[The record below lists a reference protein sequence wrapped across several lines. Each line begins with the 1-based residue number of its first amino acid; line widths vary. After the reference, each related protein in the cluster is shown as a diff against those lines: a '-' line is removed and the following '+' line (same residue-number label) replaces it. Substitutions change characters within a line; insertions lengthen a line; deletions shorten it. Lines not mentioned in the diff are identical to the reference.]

1 MAKVLGTV
9 AALTVLV
16 VVMPAGCL
24 GAVGVVA
31 GAIAAATAAT
41 VCTPVIGAAPVAM
54 NPDTDLA
61 RAEVA
66 GAIAR
71 TMRAEGWGDR
81 GVQLAI
87 AVAWAETRLANATT
101 GIGTSRGV
109 FQQLEGYAGTDLRP
123 DPTRRWWGPWSGQRP
138 PAGASADRFGSAN
151 AWGPDGWA
159 THDRRMDVA
168 TATAMFSDAAKT
180 TLAGNGTNWRTWGER
195 PATTSVTD
203 LIDTAHAVQRF
214 DASSTSYQ
222 TALTGPEAA
231 RYEGFLAT
239 ALQLAGFPS
248 AVAPGPSGDLPRDGL
263 LIFGDSLAQGYAA
276 AAPARGFGGTIENAT
291 RVGASTSDVLADPAW
306 KARLRDAPHR
316 VVISLGTNGPVDR
329 FADDVRAI
337 LAALPASTHVWWPHV
352 WGGTAATVN
361 PALDVL
367 AAADPRLHVVDLAG
381 VPATMPGPVLAPD
394 GIHLTPG
401 GYRAAWTVIA
411 TALAGPD
418 AGAVN
423 ATSATV
429 GCDPNALASGAVVD
443 PASIPAPDAQAAI
456 AVAAALTGVHSGGRY
471 IAEGNGPTDFDC
483 SGLTAWAWRQAGV
496 DLVDY
501 SYTQRA
507 ATTAIPRS
515 AVQPGDLVFWFGG
528 DAHHV
533 AIVTAVDGDHIT
545 IAEAS
550 NPTSGLGVRT
560 LGGGWDDAHLSGFGR
575 VTRAR

>member
-1 MAKVLGTV
+1 MAKVLGTM

-16 VVMPAGCL
+16 VVLPAGCL
-24 GAVGVVA
+24 GVVGVVA
-31 GAIAAATAAT
+31 GAITAASAAT
-41 VCTPVIGAAPVAM
+41 VCTPVIGAAPAGTD
-54 NPDTDLA
+54 PDTDLA
-61 RAEVA
+61 RADVA
-66 GAIAR
+66 ATIAR
-71 TMRAEGWGDR
+71 TMRTEAWGDR

-87 AVAWAETRLANATT
+87 AVAWAETRLTNATT

-109 FQQLEGYAGTDLRP
+109 FQQLEGYAGTDLHP
-123 DPTRRWWGPWSGQRP
+123 DATKRWWGPWSGQRP
-138 PAGASADRFGSAN
+138 AAGSTTADGFGPAT

-180 TLAGNGTNWRTWGER
+180 TLVANGTNWRTWSDR
-195 PATTSVTD
+195 PPTTSVTD
-203 LIDTAHAVQRF
+203 LIATARTVQRF
-214 DASSTSYQ
+214 DTADTNYA

-231 RYEGFLAT
+231 QYQRFLAT
-239 ALQLAGFPS
+239 ALHPAGVSP
-248 AVAPGPSGDLPRDGL
+248 AVVDGPVGDLPRDGV
-263 LIFGDSLAQGYAA
+263 LIFGDSLAQGYAS
-276 AAPARGFGGTIENAT
+276 AAPARGFGGTIEDST
-291 RVGASTSDVLADPAW
+291 RVGASASDVLADPAW

-316 VVISLGTNGPVDR
+316 VVISLGTNGPIDG
-329 FADDVRAI
+329 FPDNARAI
-337 LAALPASTHVWWPHV
+337 LAALPASTQVWWPAV
-352 WGGTAATVN
+352 WGGTAAIVN
-361 PALDVL
+361 PVLEAL
-367 AAADPRLHVVDLAG
+367 AATDPRLHVLDLSSI
-381 VPATMPGPVLAPD
+381 ATTAPETD
-394 GIHLTPG
+394 GIHLASA
-401 GYRAAWTVIA
+401 GYATAWTVIA

-418 AGAVN
+418 ADAIGAV
-423 ATSATV
+423 ASTV
-429 GCDPNALASGAVVD
+429 GCDPNATDDATVVD
-443 PASIPAPDAQAAI
+443 PASIPAPDVQAAI

-471 IAEGNGPTDFDC
+471 VAEGNGPIDFDC

-501 SYTQRA
+501 SYTQRE

-533 AIVTAVDGDHIT
+533 AIVTAVDGTQIT

-550 NPTSGLGVRT
+550 NPTTGLDVRT